1 MEYGIN
7 TFQIPIDEN
16 DAVNALLRGISVKSV
31 VTHDSGWVE
40 KFNRFT
46 SMFDFDYN
54 IEMEKIEP
62 DPIKYIT
69 ECPTMWYIPEKYVTL
84 NIEEILLSKCKTQEQ
99 KDRVEEEL
107 TIYKRKELYPLL
119 RFLFYFID
127 TIKTNNV
134 LLGVG
139 RGSSV
144 ASYVLFLIGIH
155 KVDSLKYKLD
165 IGEFLK

>member
-1 MEYGIN
+1 MNVVN

-16 DAVNALLRGISVKSV
+16 EAVNALLRGVSMKSV
-31 VTHDSGWVE
+31 VTYDRDWVD

-54 IEMEKIEP
+54 IDLEEFITDP
-62 DPIKYIT
+62 DQYIA
-69 ECPTMWYIPEKYVTL
+69 ECPTKWYIPEKYLTL
-84 NIEEILLSKCKTQEQ
+84 NIDEILFAKCNTQEQ
-99 KDRVEEEL
+99 KDRVIHEL
-107 TIYKRKELYPLL
+107 AIYKRKELYPLL

-127 TIKTNNV
+127 TVRKNKV

-144 ASYVLFLIGIH
+144 SSYVLFLIGIH